1 LKAFLAVLR
10 NEALQLSRDVCY
22 LLLMTVGA
30 MTTLVTL
37 AYTLSSDV
45 EGVTTL
51 VIDLD
56 RERHGRQLIQSLR
69 YDSFFDVELVG
80 RREDAERRL
89 RDGSAAVVVLIPTG
103 YSDRIER
110 GQTARV
116 QALIDGSAPGVAE
129 LAASHVSAIVDA
141 TAQELIVEQFARQ
154 GVLVSSPLTFCPRVR
169 YNPDLKTVI
178 SVVPGLMA
186 IVLIVPA
193 VGAAGAFGRERER
206 GSFEM
211 VISTPLGRWPL
222 LLGRM
227 CPYMLIGLL
236 DIGLFIAIGHFAF
249 GMPLRGNLGLLIV
262 LGLIYVVATAST
274 GVLIAQ
280 FLPTQ
285 HSSMIVT
292 FMLFGIAP
300 VYLSDIF
307 FPISSMPG
315 WLQIEAAF
323 LPATHFTIIARGILL
338 KGVGWDALWPN
349 AMVMVGVSVVMSW
362 LAYLRFRKKLA

>member
-1 LKAFLAVLR
+1 MKPFLAVLR
-10 NEALQLSRDVCY
+10 NELLQLSRDVWY
-22 LLLMTVGA
+22 LLLMTLGA

-37 AYTLSSDV
+37 AYTLSADI
-45 EGVTTL
+45 EGVATL

-56 RERHGRQLIQSLR
+56 RDRHGRQLVQSLR
-69 YDSFFDVELVG
+69 NDAFFDVEFVD
-80 RREDAERRL
+80 RREEAERRL
-89 RDGSAAVVVLIPTG
+89 RDGSADVVVLIPVG

-110 GQTARV
+110 GETARV

-129 LAASHVSAIVDA
+129 LAMSHFSAIVDA
-141 TAQELIVEQFARQ
+141 RAQELIVEAFSRQ
-154 GVLVSSPLTFCPRVR
+154 GGSLASPLTFHPRVR
-169 YNPDLKTVI
+169 YNPDLKTVV

-186 IVLIVPA
+186 IVLTVPA

-222 LLGRM
+222 LLGRL
-227 CPYMLIGLL
+227 CPYMLLGLV
-236 DIGLFIAIGHFAF
+236 DIGLFIMIGRLGF
-249 GMPLRGNLGLLIV
+249 GVPLRGSLALLVLLGLV
-262 LGLIYVVATAST
+262 YVVATAST

-307 FPISSMPG
+307 FPIASMPP
-315 WLQIEAAF
+315 WLQTEAAL

-338 KGVGWDALWPN
+338 KGVGWDVLWPN
-349 AMVMVGVSVVMSW
+349 AAMMMGVSVVMSW
-362 LAYLRFRKKLA
+362 LTYFRFRKKLA